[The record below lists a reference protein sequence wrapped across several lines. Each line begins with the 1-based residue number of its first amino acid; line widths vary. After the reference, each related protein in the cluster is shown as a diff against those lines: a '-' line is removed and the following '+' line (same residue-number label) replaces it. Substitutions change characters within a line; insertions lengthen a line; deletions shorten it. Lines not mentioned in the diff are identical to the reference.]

1 MFISDNLTILA
12 LFAVFL
18 SGYSNFSAEF
28 FEHQQLYC
36 LTLQTLVLSRLYPLL
51 FKLYHSLYHIPNFTA
66 YSIGSCYIWTV
77 FQVFQLR
84 KNNLRTFIAINK
96 IQYEKQSHRWTNHQN
111 HSFTTP
117 MQCPL
122 KCLSLF
128 SGHLSQAVL
137 VDYMA
142 TLFLLKL

>member
-1 MFISDNLTILA
+1 MTTWPFQHCLQCFYQGSQILV
-12 LFAVFL
+12 LNFL
-18 SGYSNFSAEF
+18 SINNFTA
-28 FEHQQLYC
+28 